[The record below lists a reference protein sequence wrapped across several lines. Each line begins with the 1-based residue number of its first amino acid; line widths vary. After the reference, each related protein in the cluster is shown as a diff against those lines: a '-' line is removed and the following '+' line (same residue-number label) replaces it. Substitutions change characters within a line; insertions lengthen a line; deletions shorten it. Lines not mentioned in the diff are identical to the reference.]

1 MEADVIKRI
10 VLYGVIAIAALFVAI
25 QLVPYGRDHT
35 NPPATGE
42 PSWDSPQTRALA
54 KRACFDCHSTETV
67 WPWYSHI
74 APASW
79 LVYKDVVEGRR
90 GFSFTNWDQ
99 GTKRARKLV
108 EVIVEGQ
115 MPPRQYLLLHPEARL
130 TAEEKQ
136 PLIAGLQKS
145 VP

>member
-1 MEADVIKRI
+1 MIKRI

-90 GFSFTNWDQ
+90 EFSFTNWDQ

-136 PLIAGLQKS
+136 QLIAGLQKS